1 MPFTPTPM
9 TAQTATVATAVVTL
23 LRRYFLARRAFVS
36 LVLSAIMVSF
46 FSGLLPCSGISAG
59 VWCQYSILF
68 PLCKGLSCIG
78 CISHSLCPP
87 QSSGRSPR
95 RPAGGFCGLCPQR
108 RLRRRGC
115 APHFRSPVLYP
126 GQKSTC
132 FITADALFLSIFRF
146 LSIPPSACRSC
157 LPQSFSRYPP
167 ASPAAAPS
175 DRRKTLPYPTHRYGS
190 AHTPPAP
197 MSPAAI
203 HCAE

>member
-1 MPFTPTPM
+1 MPQRKSCWKNKFCAGTK
-9 TAQTATVATAVVTL
+9 VV
-23 LRRYFLARRAFVS
+23 RRAFR
-36 LVLSAIMVSF
+36 LRRNRRLRRRDRLRRSARRPI
-46 FSGLLPCSGISAG
+46 LPLRLTQICTQNLI
-59 VWCQYSILF
+59 
-68 PLCKGLSCIG
+68 
-78 CISHSLCPP
+78 
-87 QSSGRSPR
+87 GRSPN
-95 RPAGGFCGLCPQR
+95 RPSGGSCGLRPQR

-157 LPQSFSRYPP
+157 RPQSFSRYPP

-175 DRRKTLPYPTHRYGS
+175 DRRKMLPYPTHRYGS

-197 MSPAAI
+197 TSPAAI